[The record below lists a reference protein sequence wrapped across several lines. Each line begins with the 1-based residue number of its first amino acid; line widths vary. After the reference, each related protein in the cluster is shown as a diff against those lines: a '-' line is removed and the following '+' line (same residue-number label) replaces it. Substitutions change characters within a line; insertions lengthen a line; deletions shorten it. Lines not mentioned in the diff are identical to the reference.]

1 MSVFGFLGMASG
13 KLKYNLNIIK
23 IMETALCPKCGY
35 PLSKSEVE
43 GYDYQC
49 LACDEDFYSIEVI
62 ESTLCLM
69 FNY

>member
-1 MSVFGFLGMASG
+1 
-13 KLKYNLNIIK
+13 
-23 IMETALCPKCGY
+23 METALCPKCGY
-35 PLSKSEVE
+35 PLSKSEVD